1 MSHQKKKSR
10 ESSREFSDLNV
21 SLRDDPLTA
30 DLRTNLQKC
39 TDQHQCLYCSS
50 KHLDHMKNSIIYYQ
64 TLRLSNISK
73 HEGDLKEM

>member
-1 MSHQKKKSR
+1 MVTSTNDNFFLFGSMEKQNLWRNLIKFCRAFNSQMSHQKKKSR

-39 TDQHQCLYCSS
+39 TD
-50 KHLDHMKNSIIYYQ
+50 
-64 TLRLSNISK
+64 
-73 HEGDLKEM
+73 